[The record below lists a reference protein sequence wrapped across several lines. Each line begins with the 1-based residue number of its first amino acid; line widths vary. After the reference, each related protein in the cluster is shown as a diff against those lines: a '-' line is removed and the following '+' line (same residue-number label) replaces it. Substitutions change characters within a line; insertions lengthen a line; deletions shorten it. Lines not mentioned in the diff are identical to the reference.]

1 MKYSG
6 SPDQP
11 DLTVIARSLTGNET
25 LSMYPIIDPQV
36 TNSSGTT
43 YKVYSG
49 NYGSFVFDHW
59 SDGNSDG
66 VRTPTINKAST
77 ITAYYKT
84 S

>member
-1 MKYSG
+1 M
-6 SPDQP
+6 
-11 DLTVIARSLTGNET
+11 TVIARSLTGNET

-66 VRTPTINKAST
+66 VRTLTINKAST